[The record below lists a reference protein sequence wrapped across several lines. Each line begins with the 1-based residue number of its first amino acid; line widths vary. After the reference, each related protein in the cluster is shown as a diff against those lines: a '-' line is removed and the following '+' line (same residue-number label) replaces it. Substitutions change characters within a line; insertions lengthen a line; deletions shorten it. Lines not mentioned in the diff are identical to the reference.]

1 MKTVTFISN
10 QNDDMFPL
18 NTATNFAVLLNQRQK
33 QDTNQHHSLDTRLDF
48 LTLNKFIADINP
60 TTEARLFILSCSLVR
75 ETSLFN
81 AKPSNVYK
89 VLCLAPEDY
98 TGLGYSCN
106 FKTVDPLPLVHNED
120 QIKFNLSSLG
130 WTNKPFDQTLYHT
143 TFPTVVNL
151 IECPVLPIRIDTM
164 SHWYKNQTKI
174 ILDSSDKNSLCYRKN
189 NGVDFEIVLDT
200 PINTANETWSME
212 LNAIFIHHRLFH
224 TFPLTVK
231 PEHLSFSLGLL
242 LQKDQTGIA
251 TDIQITPINF
261 WSSARTFNS
270 AQDLLQTINFKFKK
284 YSRAYGRAEFTM
296 TRGNKVAWTYRQSD
310 MDEDKW
316 FNFDLKRHVDKNVL
330 DVVLLLPKT
339 GLAQLLGFIRP
350 ESESA
355 QDNHDGDNDEDDE
368 DDDNE
373 EEDNEEED
381 NEDDKHG
388 GNHIV
393 LSLWSRAHL
402 IDGTKGQPF
411 RRQQTSKTYFYK
423 RIVTPHPPFLHPS
436 PTNLQTPLVITC
448 NLVETS
454 LLGLNHLRILR
465 LITTHDNFKYPYIC
479 FNEFEQPLAVT
490 LETKTF
496 SRIHIQLCD
505 LKGNLVPI
513 SPAGLEALD
522 LNTVV
527 VLTLRKQST

>member
-10 QNDDMFPL
+10 QNDKTFPL

-33 QDTNQHHSLDTRLDF
+33 QDTNQHHSFSTLSF

-60 TTEARLFILSCSLVR
+60 ATEARLFILSCSLVR
-75 ETSLFN
+75 ETSLLN

-89 VLCLAPEDY
+89 VLCLAPENY
-98 TGLGYSCN
+98 TGMGYSVN
-106 FKTVDPLPLVHNED
+106 FKTVDPLPLEHNED
-120 QIKFNLSSLG
+120 QIKFNLSSLDKSL
-130 WTNKPFDQTLYHT
+130 TTIQTLYHT

-151 IECPVLPIRIDTM
+151 LECPVLPIRVNTM
-164 SHWYKNQTKI
+164 SHWYNNQTKI
-174 ILDSSDKNSLCYRKN
+174 ILDSSDKNSLSYRKN

-212 LNAIFIHHRLFH
+212 LNAIFIHHRLFN

-231 PEHLSFSLGLL
+231 PEHLTFSLGLL
-242 LQKDQTGIA
+242 MQKDQTGIA
-251 TDIQITPINF
+251 TDLNITPINF
-261 WSSARTFNS
+261 WSSSRTFNS

-296 TRGNKVAWTYRQSD
+296 TRGNKVAWTYKQSD

-316 FNFDLKRHVDKNVL
+316 FDFDLKRNVNKNVL
-330 DVVLLLPKT
+330 DVVLLLPKS
-339 GLAQLLGFIRP
+339 GLAQLLGFTTP
-350 ESESA
+350 TEE
-355 QDNHDGDNDEDDE
+355 DKGEGDNDDDQ
-368 DDDNE
+368 
-373 EEDNEEED
+373 
-381 NEDDKHG
+381 
-388 GNHIV
+388 IV

-402 IDGTKGQPF
+402 IDNTKGQPF
-411 RRQQTSKTYFYK
+411 RRTSNAYFYK

-454 LLGLNHLRILR
+454 LLGLNHLRVLR

-479 FNEFEQPLAVT
+479 YNEFEQPLSVT

-513 SPAGLEALD
+513 SPAGVEGLN